1 MAEALN
7 VIMRWLHISSVV
19 TLVGGIVYGRLVVW
33 PAMQSLAPEVRKPF
47 DESVS
52 GRFRPL
58 VFSATAGLLMSG
70 MYNIFSNP
78 GHSPRYHMLLGIKF
92 LLVLH
97 VFAVAILVTQP
108 HNQRRGRMMTG
119 TLISGLIIV
128 AISAYLRRIF

>member
-19 TLVGGIVYGRLVVW
+19 TLIGGILFGRLVVW
-33 PAMQSLAPEVRKPF
+33 PGLQPLAKDAREPLERAVA
-47 DESVS
+47 

-58 VFSATAGLLMSG
+58 VLAAIGGLLISG
-70 MYNIFSNP
+70 LYNILSNP
-78 GHSPRYHMLLGIKF
+78 GHTPRYHMLLGLKM

-97 VFAVAILVTQP
+97 VFAVSVLVTQP
-108 HNQRRGRMMTG
+108 RNERRGRMMTG
-119 TLISGLIIV
+119 TLISGLVII